1 MPATT
6 FLATIKNGKLQ
17 FTSFRAWQTF
27 VSQLEGCAI
36 EVTIKKQSKRK
47 STQANRYYWGVVVEC
62 CRQGMEAMDGNQWT
76 GEEAHELLKCYCNAK
91 ELKAGMNTVKVAKTT
106 KGMESEEF
114 TMYIDRCIKWIYEV
128 FGIHVPSSDDVYTEY
143 R

>member
-17 FTSFRAWQTF
+17 FTSFKAWQTF

-47 STQANRYYWGVVVEC
+47 STQANRYYFKVVVQHVMAGLKEL
-62 CRQGMEAMDGNQWT
+62 QGVPFT
-76 GEEAHELLKCYCNAK
+76 KEEAHEVLKQYCNG
-91 ELKAGMNTVKVAKTT
+91 KAIETKIGLIQVGQTT
-106 KGMESEEF
+106 KGMSNEDF
-114 TMYIDRCIKWIYEV
+114 TAYVNRCKRFAFDYLN
-128 FGIHVPSSDDVYTEY
+128 VPIPDSQDYFAE
-143 R
+143 